1 MSSYSPLLLLSGID
15 HKKLDMEPVS
25 VTSNTF
31 NTNKRHKSQRTGLKA
46 TNAGKRKIRKQRDS
60 VSETKSPQAQ
70 APGNEKN
77 NYKQDLSRDR
87 IEKVLEQLVS
97 SLSRIEDRVSSVEE
111 HMMIMKNPTSSSIE
125 TRLKEVEQQLEKLS
139 ASPGFSCN
147 QNNNVVEL
155 ESDYGLEGQENDDD
169 DCIRPPGFLITAP
182 EFPDSDDEEEELAS
196 KGRDKSASLGSTC
209 VVDKCETVN
218 NLPEQYSQENSAKRS
233 WIFTCFF
240 CSGLWK
246 LIIFIVLLEC
256 KSCFS

>member
-15 HKKLDMEPVS
+15 HKNMEPVFF
-25 VTSNTF
+25 TSNTF
-31 NTNKRHKSQRTGLKA
+31 NASKRHKSQRTGLKA
-46 TNAGKRKIRKQRDS
+46 SNAGKRKIRKRRDS

-97 SLSRIEDRVSSVEE
+97 SFSRIEDRVSSVEE
-111 HMMIMKNPTSSSIE
+111 HMMIMKNPTSRSIE

-169 DCIRPPGFLITAP
+169 CIRPPGFIITAP

-196 KGRDKSASLGSTC
+196 KGRDKSASLESTC

-218 NLPEQYSQENSAKRS
+218 NLSEQYSKKNSAKRS

-256 KSCFS
+256 ISCFS